1 MDCGFS
7 ASCRYRYKFSSEYTA
22 QNIQLRMFSQNLQL
36 RMFSQNMQS
45 ESTARNIAPYLPRL
59 DVLGGGATVAVC
71 SQTGGHSCRCAAR
84 WRHKEQRLA
93 RCLIPAS
100 ITGRVACKFAVL
112 PTIYRQNVQTEYTA
126 ENIQSEY
133 SSLPFASASMV

>member
-1 MDCGFS
+1 
-7 ASCRYRYKFSSEYTA
+7 
-22 QNIQLRMFSQNLQL
+22 MFSQNLQL

-59 DVLGGGATVAVC
+59 DVLGGGATVAVY
-71 SQTGGHSCRCAAR
+71 SQTGGRSCRCAAR

-93 RCLIPAS
+93 HCLIPAS

-112 PTIYRQNVQTEYTA
+112 PTIYRQN
-126 ENIQSEY
+126 IQLRIY
-133 SSLPFASASMV
+133 S